1 MKKISIIDYGCGNL
15 LSLVRAIEFIGYEG
29 EITSD
34 SKKIL
39 NSTHVILP
47 GVGSFGNAMQKLEEY
62 NLVSAI
68 LEYAQSNKPLLGI
81 CLGMQVLFTSGN
93 EFGFNKGLDLI
104 KGDVIKIASTKSSKI
119 KIPHV
124 GWNEIYPSNE
134 KKEWESK
141 ILDNNLVGKSFYFV
155 HSYIGLTKNLKETI
169 ATCNYEDVTIP
180 SVIAFKNI
188 FGCQFHPEKS
198 GKNGLQ
204 VLKNFCNLL
213 I

>member
-1 MKKISIIDYGCGNL
+1 MKKIRIIDYGCGNL

-62 NLVSAI
+62 NLVPTI
-68 LEYAQSNKPLLGI
+68 LEYAKSNKPLLGI
-81 CLGMQVLFTSGN
+81 CLGMQVLFTLGN
-93 EFGFNKGLDLI
+93 EFGTYTGLDLI
-104 KGDVIKIASTKSSKI
+104 KGDVIKMESSKNSKI
-119 KIPHV
+119 RIPHI
-124 GWNEIYPSNE
+124 GWNEIYPTN
-134 KKEWESK
+134 KKKGWESK
-141 ILDNNLVGKSFYFV
+141 ILNQNLAGKSFYFV
-155 HSYIGLTKNLKETI
+155 HSYIGLAKNPNETI
-169 ATCNYEDVTIP
+169 ATCNYEGITIP
-180 SVIAFKNI
+180 SVVASKNI

-198 GKNGLQ
+198 GKNGLL
-204 VLKNFCNLL
+204 VLKNFCDIL